1 MAAIALTCE
10 VIIEGNTRE
19 GEKRIIAW
27 VNGHLWT
34 FQRQPPEGY
43 IIGSREFLFLLTNTR
58 RLYRASVK
66 LSLNTLEGLI
76 VIIDDHLRSTIY
88 PEVLNHGKGCF
99 MLPRKKQRGLAYRSY
114 TCHANT
120 IKLET

>member
-1 MAAIALTCE
+1 LYGTHHIDSNTQTTDHKRQATDDKQHMAAIALMCE
-10 VIIEGNTRE
+10 VIVEGNTRE

-43 IIGSREFLFLLTNTR
+43 IIGSREFLFLLTSTR

-76 VIIDDHLRSTIY
+76 VIT
-88 PEVLNHGKGCF
+88 
-99 MLPRKKQRGLAYRSY
+99 Q
-114 TCHANT
+114 
-120 IKLET
+120 

>member
-1 MAAIALTCE
+1 MCE
-10 VIIEGNTRE
+10 VIVEGNTRE

-43 IIGSREFLFLLTNTR
+43 IIGRREFLFLLTSTR

-76 VIIDDHLRSTIY
+76 VIIQRPYILRFLTTARVALRY
-88 PEVLNHGKGCF
+88 PEKSNEDWLTVLIHA
-99 MLPRKKQRGLAYRSY
+99 MLLIQ
-114 TCHANT
+114 
-120 IKLET
+120 

>member
-43 IIGSREFLFLLTNTR
+43 ITGSRESLFLLANTR

-76 VIIDDHLRSTIY
+76 VIASVTIY

-99 MLPRKKQRGLAYRSY
+99 MLPRKKQLGPALPFL
-114 TCHANT
+114 HAMLL
-120 IKLET
+120 IQ

>member
-1 MAAIALTCE
+1 MAAIALMCE
-10 VIIEGNTRE
+10 VIVEGNTRE

-43 IIGSREFLFLLTNTR
+43 IIGSREFLFLLTSTR

-66 LSLNTLEGLI
+66 LSLNTLGGEYEYVDEKGAGCELI
-76 VIIDDHLRSTIY
+76 SRLRLGPRRFPGAGSVHITH
-88 PEVLNHGKGCF
+88 VL
-99 MLPRKKQRGLAYRSY
+99 
-114 TCHANT
+114 
-120 IKLET
+120 I